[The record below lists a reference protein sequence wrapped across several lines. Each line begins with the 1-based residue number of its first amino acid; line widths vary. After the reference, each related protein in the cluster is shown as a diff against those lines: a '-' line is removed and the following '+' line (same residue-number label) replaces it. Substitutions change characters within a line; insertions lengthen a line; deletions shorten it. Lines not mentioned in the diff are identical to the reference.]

1 MKNDFK
7 SILAIEFRDYLR
19 LLLSAGRSTHNHEV
33 MLRNLDSFLLQS
45 NISTR
50 CLDENTVNQWLST
63 ICGTS
68 ANKVSYIARYRGLS
82 KYLRSVGVAAFEP
95 EYPSCSHTYTP
106 YIFSDE
112 EWKRMISSADDLPYS
127 DNNPES
133 AVLFCILLRILYGC
147 GLRRNEALELETRDI
162 DLNSGVLF
170 VRHAKNDKQRYVP
183 MDESLTELLR
193 WYLSVIPHRKYLF
206 VNKISGK
213 RFSAEW
219 ARKRMKHLLQD
230 CDIVFEAVSEDVN
243 IKQRVYSIITEVC
256 GRDIIVVST
265 TSSIDAAILAEKI
278 ENPAR
283 FLIAHPFQP
292 VHMLPLVEV
301 VRHTETS
308 EETLNQVCTLLKDL
322 NRQVVML
329 NRSVPGFLV
338 NRFAQAL
345 FRESI
350 YLIEQGITTAA
361 DIDRAIKYAV
371 GMRYASIGLL
381 EYYDAVGFELERAIA
396 LNVYPDLCDTK
407 SIQKTTL
414 VGIAS
419 GRTGQKAGQG
429 LYDWSEKD
437 EDDFR
442 YRKQAPY
449 FEGVRQWHMPE

>member
-1 MKNDFK
+1 MSTLLVWREKLQRIYALYSIYIQKGLQFVTGLVLFWVINSNIGFMKPASSVFCTLGLAVICTFLPMTITVLAATAL
-7 SILAIEFRDYLR
+7 ILAHFYALSLPIALVALVIFILMYIFYFRFTPKKAWLVLISGLAFSLKIPFVIPIAFGLLGSPVWIVPASCGIITYYMTDY
-19 LLLSAGRSTHNHEV
+19 V
-33 MLRNLDSFLLQS
+33 
-45 NISTR
+45 
-50 CLDENTVNQWLST
+50 
-63 ICGTS
+63 
-68 ANKVSYIARYRGLS
+68 KVSAAALKEGLS
-82 KYLRSVGVAAFEP
+82 RCRNTMLQNWNDLIAQKLATAANRRAAMDLVTITNDVSALR
-95 EYPSCSHTYTP
+95 
-106 YIFSDE
+106 
-112 EWKRMISSADDLPYS
+112 
-127 DNNPES
+127 
-133 AVLFCILLRILYGC
+133 
-147 GLRRNEALELETRDI
+147 
-162 DLNSGVLF
+162 
-170 VRHAKNDKQRYVP
+170 
-183 MDESLTELLR
+183 
-193 WYLSVIPHRKYLF
+193 
-206 VNKISGK
+206 
-213 RFSAEW
+213 
-219 ARKRMKHLLQD
+219 D